1 MKAIHRST
9 RDHSIQFFSRILF
22 LLLVVNTLINLLI
35 GGISRNF
42 IKHQNMLHL
51 EDSIHIYADSLNT
64 ELHSVERFMY
74 STISHNDYLTELNSP
89 LDFTDFQENLKK
101 LRIDFTEFQYQM
113 DSPITFFIET
123 RDIPHFFNASSL
135 QLPYLDY
142 VQLKDHLKT
151 YDKGT
156 DNTSQKWQRISL
168 NQHDYL
174 LKSLHYKSKAIYAI
188 ISTQDILKPLQ
199 KLNIGKKGRLAIDR
213 PNQIHAS
220 DSLIQADS
228 THTHLPFDLYVA
240 VDYGDVFRTNI
251 VLETLLSLVP
261 LIIAVLSTVLILYIR
276 QRMIQPI
283 KRLTQRLSQLDAAS
297 TKLDVIEDQGILEI
311 DQANHKVNQVL
322 IHMKDLQIRA
332 YHAQLNLKKVEL
344 NYLKNQVRPHF
355 YLNMLSMIH
364 SMLQTKNYKEIEE
377 LTKVTSNYL
386 RHLFQAHQDFNRLA
400 DEIQHIRNYLEIQKI
415 RYGDSIHFDL
425 DWDPGLKDAAIP
437 PLLLQTFVENAIKH
451 GFSFQDSFHIQL
463 SIHEEANQHL
473 AISLLDNGPG
483 FSSAILQDLVAKK
496 SIVTDDGHH
505 IGLTNA
511 RERLDLLYPDHYT
524 LQFSNGS
531 QGGARI
537 QLSLPYEPYKGDT
550 HEYPTR

>member
-1 MKAIHRST
+1 
-9 RDHSIQFFSRILF
+9 
-22 LLLVVNTLINLLI
+22 
-35 GGISRNF
+35 
-42 IKHQNMLHL
+42 MLHL

-74 STISHNDYLTELNSP
+74 STISHNDYLTELNTP
-89 LDFTDFQENLKK
+89 LDFTDFHENLKK

-151 YDKGT
+151 YDKET
-156 DNTSQKWQRISL
+156 DKTSQKWQRISL

-174 LKSLHYKSKAIYAI
+174 LKSLHYKGRAIYAI

-199 KLNIGKKGRLAIDR
+199 KLNIGKKGRLSIDH
-213 PNQIHAS
+213 PNQVHAT

-228 THTHLPFDLYVA
+228 NQTHLPFDLYVT

-261 LIIAVLSTVLILYIR
+261 LIIAVLSTILILYIR
-276 QRMIQPI
+276 QRMIQPM

-311 DQANHKVNQVL
+311 DQANHKLNQVL

-364 SMLQTKNYKEIEE
+364 SMLQTKDYKEIEE

-386 RHLFQAHQDFNRLA
+386 RHLFQANQDFNRLV

-463 SIHEEANQHL
+463 SIHEEANQQL
-473 AISLLDNGPG
+473 AICLQDNGSG
-483 FSSAILQDLVAKK
+483 FSSAILQDLAKK
-496 SIVTDDGHH
+496 KSLVTEDGHH

-537 QLSLPYEPYKGDT
+537 QLGLPYEPYKGDT

>member
-9 RDHSIQFFSRILF
+9 RDHSIQFFSRLLF

-74 STISHNDYLTELNSP
+74 STISHNDYLTELNTP
-89 LDFTDFQENLKK
+89 LDFTDFHENLKK

-151 YDKGT
+151 YDKET
-156 DNTSQKWQRISL
+156 DKTNQKWQRISL

-174 LKSLHYKSKAIYAI
+174 LKSLHYKGKAIYAI

-199 KLNIGKKGRLAIDR
+199 KLNIGKKGRLSIDR
-213 PNQIHAS
+213 PNQIHAT
-220 DSLIQADS
+220 DSVIQAGS
-228 THTHLPFDLYVA
+228 NQTHLPFDLYVT

-261 LIIAVLSTVLILYIR
+261 LIIAVLSTILILYIR
-276 QRMIQPI
+276 QRMIQPM

-311 DQANHKVNQVL
+311 DQANHKLNQVL
-322 IHMKDLQIRA
+322 IHMKNLQIRA

-364 SMLQTKNYKEIEE
+364 SMLQTKDYKEIEE

-386 RHLFQAHQDFNRLA
+386 RHLFQANQDFNRLA

-473 AISLLDNGPG
+473 AISLQDNGPG
-483 FSSAILQDLVAKK
+483 FSSAIL
-496 SIVTDDGHH
+496 
-505 IGLTNA
+505 
-511 RERLDLLYPDHYT
+511 
-524 LQFSNGS
+524 
-531 QGGARI
+531 
-537 QLSLPYEPYKGDT
+537 
-550 HEYPTR
+550 